1 VAISKAMYLP
11 IDWMVWRYTTAE
23 RPAKP
28 LGPLPKLLR
37 DAYVSCRMNIDNQR
51 TAADI
56 VNRAIVG
63 QYLLTHR

>member
-1 VAISKAMYLP
+1 LNGERIVRRAVPVLEKLP
-11 IDWMVWRYTTAE
+11 LLLKCNCGYGYG
-23 RPAKP
+23 AKP
-28 LGPLPKLLR
+28 GS

-51 TAADI
+51 AAADN